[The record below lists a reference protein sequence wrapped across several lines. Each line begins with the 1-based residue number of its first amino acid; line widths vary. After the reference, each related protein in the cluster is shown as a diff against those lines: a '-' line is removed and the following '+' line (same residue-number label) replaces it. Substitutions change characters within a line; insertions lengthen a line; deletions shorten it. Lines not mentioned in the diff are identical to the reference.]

1 MSQEND
7 DKTILTGKVLNI
19 ESARGYSDNA
29 TTCGLEEFIRLNLPG
44 ALAIVAEYARKD
56 RFGRQQVVSLLFDF
70 LAGADVTPPA
80 KAGAFEDLL
89 LQIRYAKGVG
99 AKRVARLNKLGIN
112 TIEDLLTYLPR
123 RLEDRSRFSQIGQ
136 LRYGQEVCVRGKVVA
151 VDQRRINKRTTV
163 VRATI
168 EDGTGFL
175 YPVWFNQPWIA
186 EQLHRGAE
194 IDVFGKVEQS
204 YGQLRMNSPVW
215 EKAGEKAETGR
226 LVPIYPATE
235 GVSDRFLR
243 TLILRNLEAY
253 GGAFREVIPDRVK
266 GEYGL
271 LSKDAAVRMLHFP
284 TDPNEFERA
293 RRSLAFEEIFLLQ
306 LGMAQTSLTGQGR
319 SHADSGKLVDSFL
332 AHLPF
337 SLTAAQQSVLR
348 EILADLRASLRM
360 MRLLQG
366 DVGSGKTIVA
376 LIAALAAIDAGYQA
390 AFMVPTEILA
400 EQHVSRLRRLLADLP
415 VRIAVLTGTT
425 KDKTAVKENLAAGEI
440 DLLVGTHALIQEDV
454 AFCALGLV
462 IIDEQHRFG
471 VVQRSLIEE
480 KGEAVDILVM
490 SATPIPRTI
499 ALTLYGEFDISLIK
513 EMPLG
518 EKAVHTVWLA
528 ENRRAEVYAEVERLL
543 VAGSKGY
550 VVLPLVEESEKLD
563 LKAATQVAE
572 ELSAAFAASGVGLI
586 HGRLPA
592 REKSAAMEA
601 FETGEIRLLVATTV
615 IEVGI
620 DVLDADLMI
629 IEHAERFGLSQLHQ
643 LRGRIG
649 RAGQKATCFAIAT
662 TKSEEATRRL
672 TAFTTHLDGFKI
684 AEEDFLIRGPGD
696 LLGTKQ
702 HGFLSRLRAVDLIRD
717 LDIIGAARQEARR
730 IATESIS
737 PALADEVERRFG
749 EVLKWL
755 HV

>member
-1 MSQEND
+1 MPQEND
-7 DKTILTGKVLNI
+7 DKRLLIEKILNL
-19 ESARGYSDNA
+19 EQRRGYNDDA
-29 TTCGLEEFIRLNLPG
+29 VTCGLEEFIRLNLPD
-44 ALAIVAEYARKD
+44 ALAFVAEYARKD
-56 RFGRQQVVSLLFDF
+56 RLERQRVVSLLFDL
-70 LAGADVTPPA
+70 LAGADVSSPTKVA
-80 KAGAFEDLL
+80 AFEDLL
-89 LQIRYAKGVG
+89 LPIRYAKGVG
-99 AKRVARLNKLGIN
+99 EKRAVRLHKLGIS

-123 RLEDRSRFSQIGQ
+123 RLEDRSRFSPIGE
-136 LRYGQEVCVRGKVVA
+136 LRSGQEVCVRGKVA
-151 VDQRRINKRTTV
+151 SVDQSRTSNRTTL
-163 VRATI
+163 VRVAL

-175 YPVWFNQPWIA
+175 YAVWFNQPWIA
-186 EQLHRGAE
+186 EQLYRGVE
-194 IDVFGKVEQS
+194 LNVFGKVEQS

-215 EKAGEKAETGR
+215 ERVGEKVETGR

-235 GVSDRFLR
+235 GASDRSIR
-243 TLILRNLEAY
+243 TLISRNLEAY
-253 GGAFREVIPDRVK
+253 GGAFREILPDRVQS
-266 GEYGL
+266 EHGL
-271 LSKDAAVRMLHFP
+271 LAKSDAVRMIHFP
-284 TDPNEFERA
+284 TDPSAFERA

-306 LGMAQTSLTGQGR
+306 LGLAQTSCAGQGR

-332 AHLPF
+332 VHLPF
-337 SLTAAQQSVLR
+337 TLTAGQRSVLR
-348 EILADLRASLRM
+348 EILADLRAPLRM

-376 LIAALAAIDAGYQA
+376 LIAALAVIDAGYQA

-400 EQHVSRLRRLLADLP
+400 EQHASRLHRLLADFP
-415 VRIAVLTGTT
+415 VRIAVLTGAT
-425 KDKTAVKENLAAGEI
+425 KEKTDLKEALAAGKI

-454 AFCALGLV
+454 AFRALGLV

-499 ALTLYGEFDISLIK
+499 ALTLYGEFDISLIE

-518 EKAVHTVWLA
+518 EKAIHTVWVA
-528 ENRRAEVYAEVERLL
+528 ENRRGEVYTEVERLL
-543 VAGSKGY
+543 SAGGKGY

-563 LKAATQVAE
+563 LKAAIQVAE
-572 ELSAAFAASGVGLI
+572 ELSTAFSTIRVGLI

-592 REKSAAMEA
+592 GEKSAVMEA
-601 FETGEIRLLVATTV
+601 FRTGEIRLLVATTV

-620 DVLDADLMI
+620 DVLDADLMV

-649 RAGQKATCFAIAT
+649 RSGQKATCFAIAT
-662 TKSEEATRRL
+662 AKSEEATKRL
-672 TAFTTHLDGFKI
+672 TAFAAHLDGFKI

-717 LDIIGAARQEARR
+717 LDIIGVARQEARQ
-730 IATESIS
+730 ITEENVS
-737 PALADEVERRFG
+737 PFLAAEVERRFG